1 MINGQLTA
9 SNRTNMSLQS
19 QLAQKTD
26 LLSSHCEEVR
36 ELKKGRRFIEDG
48 LSSAQEQTREKQA
61 TLLSMQERVSNDVF
75 ILQNYIL
82 FVF

>member
-26 LLSSHCEEVR
+26 LLSSHCEAVR